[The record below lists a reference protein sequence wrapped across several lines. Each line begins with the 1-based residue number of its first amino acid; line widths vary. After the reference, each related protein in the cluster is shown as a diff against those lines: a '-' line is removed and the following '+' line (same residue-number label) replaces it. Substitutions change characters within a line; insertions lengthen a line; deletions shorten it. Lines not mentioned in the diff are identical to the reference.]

1 MSPSLPVVVPFLIFT
16 GNKII
21 ILIIIII
28 MMMMM
33 MMMMI
38 MITMIIIII
47 MIMIMIMIIII
58 IIIIIIIAGKHIT
71 AKMTNPALALY
82 KYKTNVQ

>member
-21 ILIIIII
+21 ILII
-28 MMMMM
+28 MMMM

-38 MITMIIIII
+38 T
-47 MIMIMIMIIII
+47 MIMIIMMIMIIII
-58 IIIIIIIAGKHIT
+58 TIIIIIIAGKHIT

>member
-21 ILIIIII
+21 MI

-33 MMMMI
+33 MMITMI
-38 MITMIIIII
+38 MII
-47 MIMIMIMIIII
+47 MTIMIIII
-58 IIIIIIIAGKHIT
+58 IITIIIIIIVIIIAGKHIT

>member
-21 ILIIIII
+21 MI

-33 MMMMI
+33 MMITMI
-38 MITMIIIII
+38 MII
-47 MIMIMIMIIII
+47 MTIMIIII
-58 IIIIIIIAGKHIT
+58 IIITIIIIIVIIIAGKHIT

>member
-21 ILIIIII
+21 MI
-28 MMMMM
+28 MMMM
-33 MMMMI
+33 
-38 MITMIIIII
+38 II
-47 MIMIMIMIIII
+47 MTIMIIII
-58 IIIIIIIAGKHIT
+58 IITIIIIIVIIIAGKHIT

>member
-21 ILIIIII
+21 MI

-33 MMMMI
+33 MMITMI
-38 MITMIIIII
+38 MII
-47 MIMIMIMIIII
+47 MTIMIIII
-58 IIIIIIIAGKHIT
+58 IIITIIITIVIIIAGKHIT

>member
-21 ILIIIII
+21 ILIII

-38 MITMIIIII
+38 IMITIITIT
-47 MIMIMIMIIII
+47 III

>member
-21 ILIIIII
+21 MI

-33 MMMMI
+33 MMITMI
-38 MITMIIIII
+38 MII
-47 MIMIMIMIIII
+47 MTIMIIII
-58 IIIIIIIAGKHIT
+58 IITIIIIIVIIIAGKHIT

>member
-21 ILIIIII
+21 MI

-33 MMMMI
+33 MMITMI
-38 MITMIIIII
+38 MII
-47 MIMIMIMIIII
+47 MTIMIIII
-58 IIIIIIIAGKHIT
+58 IIIIIVIIIAGKHIT

>member
-21 ILIIIII
+21 MI

-33 MMMMI
+33 MMM
-38 MITMIIIII
+38 IT
-47 MIMIMIMIIII
+47 MIMIIII
-58 IIIIIIIAGKHIT
+58 IITIIIVIIIAGKHIT

>member
-1 MSPSLPVVVPFLIFT
+1 MSPSLPVVAPFLIFT

-21 ILIIIII
+21 MI

-33 MMMMI
+33 MMITMI
-38 MITMIIIII
+38 MII
-47 MIMIMIMIIII
+47 MTIMIIII
-58 IIIIIIIAGKHIT
+58 IIIITIIITIVIIIAGKHIT

>member
-21 ILIIIII
+21 MI

-33 MMMMI
+33 MMITMI
-38 MITMIIIII
+38 MII
-47 MIMIMIMIIII
+47 MTIMIIII
-58 IIIIIIIAGKHIT
+58 IITIIIVIVIIIAGKHIT

>member
-21 ILIIIII
+21 MI

-33 MMMMI
+33 MMMITMI
-38 MITMIIIII
+38 MII
-47 MIMIMIMIIII
+47 MTIMIIII
-58 IIIIIIIAGKHIT
+58 IITIIIIIVIIIAGKHIT

>member
-21 ILIIIII
+21 MI

-33 MMMMI
+33 MMMITMI
-38 MITMIIIII
+38 MII
-47 MIMIMIMIIII
+47 MTIMIIII
-58 IIIIIIIAGKHIT
+58 IITIIIVIIIAGKHIT

-82 KYKTNVQ
+82 KYKTNVH

>member
-21 ILIIIII
+21 MI

-33 MMMMI
+33 MM
-38 MITMIIIII
+38 IT
-47 MIMIMIMIIII
+47 MIMIIII
-58 IIIIIIIAGKHIT
+58 IITIIIVIIIAGKHIT

>member
-21 ILIIIII
+21 MI

-33 MMMMI
+33 MMM
-38 MITMIIIII
+38 IT
-47 MIMIMIMIIII
+47 MIMIIII
-58 IIIIIIIAGKHIT
+58 IIITIIIVIIIAGKHIT

>member
-21 ILIIIII
+21 MI

-33 MMMMI
+33 MMITMI
-38 MITMIIIII
+38 MII
-47 MIMIMIMIIII
+47 MTIMIIII
-58 IIIIIIIAGKHIT
+58 IITIIIVIIIAGKHIT

-82 KYKTNVQ
+82 KYKTNVH